1 MKEFL
6 RVFGLLLLLG
16 FAFLAYPWVFLTS
29 RFLPKSERR
38 EWRLRWQGMGCR
50 WALAYLRCRVKV
62 TGTPPAGGMLVS
74 NHQGYL
80 DILVLGSLDPASFV
94 AKAEIRW
101 WPIFGLFSW
110 WAGTIFLERRNKTAL
125 KGPLHETIRRLDQ
138 GGRVVVFPEGTDSDG
153 TGVLPFHSSFFEAA
167 IRTQCPVI
175 PVAIRY
181 SAPGVTLGEEVIY
194 WKDRRFLPH
203 LIRLLGVGGIAAQV
217 TFGEPMEAGKDR
229 KELARRVYV
238 EVGRMVC
245 PEGPAGGKH

>member
-1 MKEFL
+1 VKEFL

-50 WALAYLRCRVKV
+50 WALAYLRCRVTVK
-62 TGTPPAGGMLVS
+62 GTLPPKGMLVS

-125 KGPLHETIRRLDQ
+125 KGPLHETIRRLDHAVPGDP
-138 GGRVVVFPEGTDSDG
+138 GGHPLLRNRSDLGGGGDILEGSEVLTAPDPITRGRGNRRPGELRETDGGGKRPEGVG
-153 TGVLPFHSSFFEAA
+153 ATGV
-167 IRTQCPVI
+167 R
-175 PVAIRY
+175 
-181 SAPGVTLGEEVIY
+181 
-194 WKDRRFLPH
+194 
-203 LIRLLGVGGIAAQV
+203 
-217 TFGEPMEAGKDR
+217 
-229 KELARRVYV
+229 
-238 EVGRMVC
+238 
-245 PEGPAGGKH
+245 

>member
-1 MKEFL
+1 MKEFFRIL
-6 RVFGLLLLLG
+6 GLLFLLG

-29 RFLPKSERR
+29 RFLSPSERKN
-38 EWRLRWQGMGCR
+38 WRLIWQGMGCR
-50 WALAYLRCRVKV
+50 WALAYLRCQV
-62 TGTPPAGGMLVS
+62 TVRGTPPPQGMLVS
-74 NHQGYL
+74 NHQGYM

-125 KGPLHETIRRLDQ
+125 KGPLRETIRRLEQ

-153 TGVLPFHSSFFEAA
+153 TGLLPFHSSFFEAA

-181 SAPGVTLGEEVIY
+181 GAPGVSRREEVIY

-203 LIRLLGVGGIAAQV
+203 LIRLLGVRGITARV
-217 TFGEPMEAGKDR
+217 TFGDAMEAGRDR
-229 KELARRVYV
+229 KELAK
-238 EVGRMVC
+238 RMHARILAMVRDAR
-245 PEGPAGGKH
+245 PDQKS

>member
-1 MKEFL
+1 MKVAL
-6 RVFGLLLLLG
+6 RVFRLLVLLG
-16 FAFLAYPWVFLTS
+16 LAFLAYPWVFVVS
-29 RFLPKSERR
+29 RFWPKAERR
-38 EWRLRWQGMGCR
+38 DWRLRWQGMGCR
-50 WALAYLRCRVKV
+50 WALAYLRCRVSV
-62 TGTPPAGGMLVS
+62 QGVPPHRGMLVS
-74 NHQGYL
+74 NHQGYM

-125 KGPLHETIRRLDQ
+125 KGPLHETINRLRA

-167 IRTQCPVI
+167 IRAQCPVI

-181 SAPGVTLGEEVIY
+181 SAPGVSSREEVIY

-203 LIRLLGVGGIAAQV
+203 LIRLLGVGGIRAQV
-217 TFGEPMEAGKDR
+217 TFGKPMEPGSDR
-229 KELARRVYV
+229 KALARRVYG
-238 EVGRMVC
+238 EVARMVRV
-245 PEGPAGGKH
+245 GGAT

>member
-1 MKEFL
+1 ML
-6 RVFGLLLLLG
+6 GLLVLLG
-16 FAFLAYPWVFLTS
+16 LAFLAYPWVFVAS
-29 RFLPKSERR
+29 RFWPKAERR
-38 EWRLRWQGMGCR
+38 DWRLHWQGMGCR
-50 WALAYLRCRVKV
+50 WALAYLRCRVSV
-62 TGTPPAGGMLVS
+62 QGAPPHRGMLVS
-74 NHQGYL
+74 NHQGYM

-125 KGPLHETIRRLDQ
+125 KGPLHETINRLRE

-167 IRTQCPVI
+167 IRAQCPVI

-181 SAPGVTLGEEVIY
+181 SAPGVSSGEEVIY

-203 LIRLLGVGGIAAQV
+203 LIRLLGVGGIRAQV
-217 TFGEPMEAGKDR
+217 TFGKPMEPGSDR
-229 KELARRVYV
+229 KALARRVYR
-238 EVGRMVC
+238 EVARMVRV
-245 PEGPAGGKH
+245 GGAT